1 MDNRLQARNA
11 RKVILSD
18 TVDIPKTV
26 YSSGTATSTVSD
38 QLNDTAANFANVR
51 PGDIIY
57 NNTDSTAT
65 LVVRRLSNTSLEV
78 VNSIFASGE
87 AYTVFSKGV
96 NDGALIYVGVAGDVH
111 VITSGGD
118 TVLFKG
124 VNAGQFMP
132 IHVDRVL
139 LTNTTATDIIAVW

>member
-18 TVDIPKTV
+18 TVDIPRTV
-26 YSSGTATSTVSD
+26 YASGTATSTVSG

-57 NNTDSTAT
+57 NDTDSTAT
-65 LVVRRLSNTSLEV
+65 LVVRKLSNTSLQV
-78 VNSIFASGE
+78 ADDIFASGE
-87 AYTVFSKGV
+87 VYTVFSKGV
-96 NDGALIYVGVAGDVH
+96 NDGALIYVGVVGDVN

-132 IHVDRVL
+132 IHIDRVL